1 MFQNRRSSGGESS
14 SSSAGSSPPAVSG
27 CQRALENALRGPG
40 PYPSVL
46 LPPGGGYWQEEPSTH
61 TPSVPELEIDDTA
74 TAYRTHFM
82 GKEHCNLVCEEAGLM
97 SVLTEDGSDVIRI
110 LLRLRNGTTHHFL
123 ASPELQLGDEA
134 RFTPVLCPRAAELIA
149 AYDEHAVARTFK
161 FGVLQQRR
169 GQTTEEQIFSNRA
182 PSPALLHFLS
192 HLGNTVK
199 LAHHKGYRGGL
210 DTQFGQT
217 GEESV
222 FSVFREREL
231 MFHVAPMLPYT
242 ENDPQQLQRKRHI
255 GHFTIDGDEVNF
267 KYLEFSTGN
276 DIVALVFQEENTP
289 FAPDM
294 IASHFLH
301 VFLVVQPVS
310 PPPHVRYRVT
320 VAAREGVPSFGP
332 PLPPSSEFAA
342 GPELREW
349 LLTKLVNAEAAACK
363 ARKFASLEE
372 RTRASLLVSLTEE
385 LRSRTSRF
393 LGDSSSAPASPEQ
406 RQQQHGAGSRFI
418 STVRKAISARARA
431 PQPPQSQ
438 QLQTQTS
445 KNLVTAVPE
454 SPASPTRPHCEV
466 SRRSSAD
473 SGNSERPS
481 QTSNDSGASSPD
493 FPPAYRVVRRRP
505 IPIRDSCHLES
516 DASSVGSGTEEAE
529 RSQRLHLHYAGDSD
543 TGLESMSSADTARCC
558 SLEPSAPAT
567 QCSTG
572 ITAAEAEALT
582 QEVARLKCDK
592 LDLLRHNV
600 ICQRDVKILTEETL
614 QLRAELSAASSELRR
629 LRALLRECAFSSD
642 ASDV

>member
-1 MFQNRRSSGGESS
+1 M
-14 SSSAGSSPPAVSG
+14 
-27 CQRALENALRGPG
+27 
-40 PYPSVL
+40 
-46 LPPGGGYWQEEPSTH
+46 
-61 TPSVPELEIDDTA
+61 
-74 TAYRTHFM
+74 
-82 GKEHCNLVCEEAGLM
+82 
-97 SVLTEDGSDVIRI
+97 
-110 LLRLRNGTTHHFL
+110 L

-192 HLGNTVK
+192 HLGDTVK

-255 GHFTIDGDEVNF
+255 
-267 KYLEFSTGN
+267 GN

-454 SPASPTRPHCEV
+454 SPAVSFLTVFEIDDFQYTIEV
-466 SRRSSAD
+466 YWD
-473 SGNSERPS
+473 CVGMGN
-481 QTSNDSGASSPD
+481 GA
-493 FPPAYRVVRRRP
+493 
-505 IPIRDSCHLES
+505 ES

-558 SLEPSAPAT
+558 SLEPSAPSHSV
-567 QCSTG
+567 QHG